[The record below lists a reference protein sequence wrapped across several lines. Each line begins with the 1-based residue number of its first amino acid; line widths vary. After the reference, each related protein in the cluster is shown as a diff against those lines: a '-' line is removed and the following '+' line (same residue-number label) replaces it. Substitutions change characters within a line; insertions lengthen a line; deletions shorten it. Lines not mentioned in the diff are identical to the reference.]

1 MRGALVQTKKLNVR
15 PSFGVVGEEVKPHPG
30 GLLTFFSFLP
40 VFQKIEVSRPLGN
53 EGELC

>member
-15 PSFGVVGEEVKPHPG
+15 PSFGVVGEEVKPHPS